1 MQTPSTQHVNAPDT
15 FESQSDRTGDDVHD
29 SVPLSALASIVRSPG
44 GARSASK
51 GGRNYAWT
59 NTESLAALLAREG
72 ANTKEQ
78 REKTDARAKEC
89 QRRFIG
95 ALRVVESAHEE
106 LARKNISGPYSP
118 ILPQSER
125 RYGSDAATSGD
136 ATRWE
141 RR

>member
-1 MQTPSTQHVNAPDT
+1 MQTPSTQRANAPDA

-29 SVPLSALASIVRSPG
+29 NVPLSALANIARSPG
-44 GARSASK
+44 DVRSASK

-78 REKTDARAKEC
+78 REKAYVRAKEC
-89 QRRFIG
+89 QRRLSSCRRICARG
-95 ALRVVESAHEE
+95 ARAEEHTQPVLAH
-106 LARKNISGPYSP
+106 R
-118 ILPQSER
+118 LPQSER
-125 RYGSDAATSGD
+125 RYDSDAATSGD
-136 ATRWE
+136 ATWWV